1 MLSENDNSDLKY
13 GNLKVKD
20 HLLKKPAKKY
30 FDSGDWML
38 QKQNKPL
45 PEDAVLYSPA
55 PADSMP
61 IRKDPYTPFVPREKT
76 PLFACASET
85 HEVST
90 LDI

>member
-1 MLSENDNSDLKY
+1 MSSESENSAEGKY

-38 QKQNKPL
+38 QKQSKPL
-45 PEDAVLYSPA
+45 PDDAALYSPA

-61 IRKDPYTPFVPREKT
+61 VRKDPFTFVPREKT
-76 PLFACASET
+76 PLFTCASET